1 MLDTTIVAGSTTP
14 TLSVI
19 VPCYDVALYLE
30 ACLQSIQRQSLDSI
44 EVIIVDD
51 GSNDGTGS
59 IAQRFLEGDPRFQL
73 VTQANAGCGPARNN
87 GAASATGQFITFIDG
102 DDLVSPFGFE
112 RLTASLSRT
121 GSALATGSALRFN
134 TETGFRPSWL
144 HRGLFVRERS
154 GVSVSDHPELARD
167 RMVWN
172 KVFRRDF
179 WESGAYEFPL
189 GGYQD
194 YPISVVTLLDAP
206 AVDVITAPVYFW
218 RERETGDSTTQRAGE
233 LGNITER
240 VESDE
245 FVIDVL
251 DRRLPAALAGVRAIF
266 AETDLRAVSQAFESV
281 DDPNELLPLAKRLL
295 AIVGSE
301 ASAARPCI
309 ERLQHAAIEMD
320 NVEFLVAIA
329 RVLTAGGRI
338 PTTRLR
344 KRSIGR
350 RHLVD
355 DIAVPSVRFL
365 PFELRRIP
373 VAEQLP
379 QPVLHSARLDGTSI
393 ELRGAADLS
402 QVDGA
407 SEHVVVRLSRGGWS
421 TELEVATVEP
431 NPAFGI
437 ADIGFSAH
445 VPLELL
451 DSLAGHTGALRT
463 DAAVVRR
470 QAPIRALWPGSGQFG
485 PGCVLPCGVW
495 AQLSNVGDGVGVNWR
510 HSPIFLETIGFDS
523 GRLVLRVRWGDRSL
537 PGRPGVDDLQLLIR
551 RPSDSAPLV
560 VAPASLNQHGGE
572 FALPFAQLASGAAE
586 TLALSHADGW
596 SIWLRCFDTPLPI
609 LWPAQTDPIG
619 VSFDH
624 RDLLF
629 TRTAT
634 NSLQVCDLPFV
645 PVVSAVTLDDTLDT
659 RTLTVSGT
667 SRRKGPPTHWRALDD
682 SGAAIEVPCGTVEH
696 ASGWT
701 VSNAIEDLRPP
712 SRSGLTEWRLV
723 RRHGDQHELV
733 WVAPAARAML
743 PLESI
748 HGGAAVV
755 IDPHNATLR
764 LRWWEQ

>member
-1 MLDTTIVAGSTTP
+1 MP
-14 TLSVI
+14 
-19 VPCYDVALYLE
+19 
-30 ACLQSIQRQSLDSI
+30 
-44 EVIIVDD
+44 
-51 GSNDGTGS
+51 
-59 IAQRFLEGDPRFQL
+59 
-73 VTQANAGCGPARNN
+73 
-87 GAASATGQFITFIDG
+87 
-102 DDLVSPFGFE
+102 
-112 RLTASLSRT
+112 
-121 GSALATGSALRFN
+121 
-134 TETGFRPSWL
+134 
-144 HRGLFVRERS
+144 
-154 GVSVSDHPELARD
+154 
-167 RMVWN
+167 
-172 KVFRRDF
+172 
-179 WESGAYEFPL
+179 
-189 GGYQD
+189 
-194 YPISVVTLLDAP
+194 
-206 AVDVITAPVYFW
+206 
-218 RERETGDSTTQRAGE
+218 
-233 LGNITER
+233 
-240 VESDE
+240 
-245 FVIDVL
+245 
-251 DRRLPAALAGVRAIF
+251 IF

-281 DDPNELLPLAKRLL
+281 DDPNELLPGEATPGHR
-295 AIVGSE
+295 GSE
-301 ASAARPCI
+301 ASAARPRI

-379 QPVLHSARLDGTSI
+379 QPVLHSAGLDGTSI
-393 ELRGAADLS
+393 ELRGALDLS

-451 DSLAGHTGALRT
+451 DSLEGHPGALRT

-470 QAPIRALWPGSGQFG
+470 QSATRAPIRALWPGSGQFG

-537 PGRPGVDDLQLLIR
+537 PGGPGVDDLQLLIR

-560 VAPASLNQHGGE
+560 VSPASLNQHRGE
-572 FALPFAQLASGAAE
+572 FTLPVVELAGGAAE

-733 WVAPAARAML
+733 WVAPAACWPCCRWNRSM
-743 PLESI
+743 
-748 HGGAAVV
+748 GALRWSST
-755 IDPHNATLR
+755 PHATLR